1 MSVAC
6 ACVHKCV
13 WCIHVH
19 TSVVH
24 LCRGQGSTSG
34 CLPQSLS
41 TLFLSLPFWL
51 DWLGDNR
58 SAYLHPPPLNTGATD
73 TEPWQASSLS
83 AEDQTQGLVLAQWT
97 LCPLSRLPSAGPDLP
112 FLYRCFYFSSF
123 MTLCRVSSF
132 SLQIW
137 KHYIYFTTACKSGSR
152 GSNTP
157 WPLWTPHSHMH
168 TYTYTDTQTCT
179 HRYK

>member
-1 MSVAC
+1 MVC

-24 LCRGQGSTSG
+24 LCGGQGSTSG

-41 TLFLSLPFWL
+41 TFLSLPFWL
-51 DWLGDNR
+51 DWLGDESLR
-58 SAYLHPPPLNTGATD
+58 SAYLYPPSPNTGATD
-73 TEPWQASSLS
+73 TEPYQASGLS
-83 AEDQTQGLVLAQWT
+83 TEDQTQGLELAQWT

-112 FLYRCFYFSSF
+112 FLYHCFFLFLFFLLYDPLPSLFLLSSNF
-123 MTLCRVSSF
+123 EILHLLYMV
-132 SLQIW
+132 
-137 KHYIYFTTACKSGSR
+137 TTAYKSSSR

-157 WPLWTPHSHMH
+157 WPL
-168 TYTYTDTQTCT
+168 
-179 HRYK
+179 